1 VNLQAARKLAS
12 YIAANMYEHCVP
24 GSVRVLGSIRREK
37 PEVKDIELIA
47 LPTWVEKDGGN
58 LLGEP
63 APANLLHEWAMSEK
77 TRRVIRWVKA
87 GRGKLSEGNL
97 EDTAPDPA
105 GRYWRGVVT
114 APGAAPVMLDLF
126 LPTPEGYGCQ
136 ELIRTGSADFSHAV
150 VKHAKRCGKSF
161 DKGVLRVEMVGGESA
176 TLPCPREEDVF
187 AALGLECIAPKDRI
201 DASSLKRKIAS

>member
-1 VNLQAARKLAS
+1 MNLQAARQLAS
-12 YIAANMYEHCVP
+12 YIARNMAPFCEI

-47 LPTWVEKDGGN
+47 LPTWAESGRDLYGDAN
-58 LLGEP
+58 YT
-63 APANLLHEWAMSEK
+63 NLLHEWAMSEK

-87 GRGKLSEGNL
+87 GRGKLSDGNL

-126 LPTPEGYGCQ
+126 LPTPEGYGAQ

-150 VKHAKRCGKSF
+150 VKHAKRCGKQF
-161 DKGVLRVEMVGGESA
+161 KDGVLREGEDGSGPVI
-176 TLPCPREEDVF
+176 PCPREADVF
-187 AALGLECIAPKDRI
+187 AALGLECIAPKERI
-201 DASSLKRKIAS
+201 DANSLKGKIAP